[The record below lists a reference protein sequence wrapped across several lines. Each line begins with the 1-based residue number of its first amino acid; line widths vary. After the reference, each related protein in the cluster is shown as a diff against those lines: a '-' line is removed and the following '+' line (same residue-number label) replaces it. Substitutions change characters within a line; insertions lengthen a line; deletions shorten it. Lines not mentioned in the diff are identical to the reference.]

1 MPRQINDPRDCSEW
15 HLLRELQHER
25 LEQQREAAELAN
37 PTRLNQTHEAIGQAH
52 PRHAYFEEHSCW
64 KKLRCRRRLTCV
76 SCTGCSPGN
85 SDISKPGACNEVNSN
100 VELPLSSIEV
110 NTMDV
115 PGSRDAQ
122 GGFE

>member
-1 MPRQINDPRDCSEW
+1 M
-15 HLLRELQHER
+15 
-25 LEQQREAAELAN
+25 LEEIEV
-37 PTRLNQTHEAIGQAH
+37 PQA
-52 PRHAYFEEHSCW
+52 
-64 KKLRCRRRLTCV
+64 LDLCV
-76 SCTGCSPGN
+76 VHGMFPGN